1 MRLIV
6 FLSKLHRFAILALSL
21 IICSVVGVVD
31 AMSGPVY
38 SMAPF
43 YLAPVVIAAWFVG
56 RKTGYFISC
65 VSALSWLVAEMV
77 GRQYYK
83 FDLAMY

>member
-43 YLAPVVIAAWFVG
+43 YLAPVVIAAWLWGEKPAILYHV
-56 RKTGYFISC
+56 
-65 VSALSWLVAEMV
+65 
-77 GRQYYK
+77 
-83 FDLAMY
+83 